1 MTHKVIVHIFMVHKL
16 IKYITNKKQKNM
28 KKIVALFAIA
38 ATTML
43 ASCGNGT
50 GKSTEAVDSTAVA
63 VDSVKVDSSAVAVD
77 SVKADVEKVEE
88 VK

>member
-1 MTHKVIVHIFMVHKL
+1 MVHKL
-16 IKYITNKKQKNM
+16 IKYITNKKEKNM

-50 GKSTEAVDSTAVA
+50 GKSTETLRSQ
-63 VDSVKVDSSAVAVD
+63 
-77 SVKADVEKVEE
+77 
-88 VK
+88 